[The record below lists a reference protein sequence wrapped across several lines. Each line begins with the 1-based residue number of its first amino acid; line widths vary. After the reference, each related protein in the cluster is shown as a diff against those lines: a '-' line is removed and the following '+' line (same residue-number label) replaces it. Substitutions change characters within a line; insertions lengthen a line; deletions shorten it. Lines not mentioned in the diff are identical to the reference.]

1 MTSVHNRGAPQAV
14 LFDFHDT
21 LAELVGG
28 TDHVVAHH
36 VGVPVDDLRRALAD
50 VFATHVPR
58 LRTDGVWP
66 HQPDVMFHRL
76 YEGLYERL
84 GRVDDPTPVVDRL
97 RAVFWAPESYRAY
110 PDARPALERLRAR
123 GIRLGLL
130 SNSDF
135 DLHPVL
141 EHIGL
146 GDLFEAAVP
155 AFAHGVEKPDPA
167 AFELAMDQMGS
178 DPEHCWFVGDH
189 PEFDAIASDQLGM
202 RAVLVDREDRHAGA
216 GWPFPRVPDLTPVPA
231 MVGAACPP

>member
-1 MTSVHNRGAPQAV
+1 MPPPRPPQAV

-28 TDHVVAHH
+28 TDHVVANHI
-36 VGVPVDDLRRALAD
+36 GVPVDDLRGALAD
-50 VFATHVPR
+50 VFSTHVPL

-66 HQPDVMFHRL
+66 RQPDVMFHRL

-84 GRVDDPTPVVDRL
+84 GRTDDPTPVVDRL
-97 RAVFWAPESYRAY
+97 NAVFCAPESYRAY

-123 GIRLGLL
+123 DVRLGLL

-146 GDLFEAAVP
+146 GGLFEAAVP
-155 AFAHGVEKPDPA
+155 AFARGVEKPDPA
-167 AFELAMDQMGS
+167 AFGLAVDELGTE
-178 DPEHCWFVGDH
+178 PEHCWFVGDH
-189 PEFDAIASDQLGM
+189 PEFDAVASDQLGM
-202 RAVLVDREDRHAGA
+202 TAVLVDREDRHGEA
-216 GWPFPRVPDLTPVPA
+216 GWPFARVLDLTPVPA
-231 MVGAACPP
+231 MIGA